1 LKVKNTIKNWL
12 MKQIIPSLKEVN
24 YARILGFK
32 VSRSKMSPSFNPKR
46 NLKESPCLTWTRAL
60 TNGILPYGFALNMLS
75 VGSNGIE
82 LLKTKY
88 EIGKPASG
96 MPFLRPV
103 ADFIISD

>member
-1 LKVKNTIKNWL
+1 
-12 MKQIIPSLKEVN
+12 
-24 YARILGFK
+24 
-32 VSRSKMSPSFNPKR
+32 
-46 NLKESPCLTWTRAL
+46 
-60 TNGILPYGFALNMLS
+60 MLS

-88 EIGKPASG
+88 EIGKLASG